1 MDGVAVARGGEAAD
15 GDAVDVG
22 VAAEAVEAGGGLEL
36 RQQQR
41 RVALRDDRVEDVL
54 VRPGGAGGRG
64 SGSASGGEE
73 AAEEGGHGR
82 GQSGKK
88 GLEV

>member
-1 MDGVAVARGGEAAD
+1 MDCVAVARGGEAAD

-54 VRPGGAGGRG
+54 VRPGGGAGG
-64 SGSASGGEE
+64 SGSASSGEE

-88 GLEV
+88 GLGV